1 MVDTYVADNATY
13 DVSLLSSEAQVAF
26 QMMLGIN
33 KKQDNIKEQIVSL
46 QKEYAIFVAAN
57 KSFKNTILSSLNKD
71 AIIDIDVN
79 EPELPDSVQEL
90 GEGPDSDW
98 RID

>member
-57 KSFKNTILSSLNKD
+57 KSFNNTILSSLNKD
-71 AIIDIDVN
+71 AIIDIDVSIVSGN
-79 EPELPDSVQEL
+79 ISL
-90 GEGPDSDW
+90 
-98 RID
+98 